1 MNDRRLSSIW
11 LIGAAIPAG
20 LFFMPSPDT
29 DPQIKSNSGPILTI
43 DGHRFRD
50 LDRNGRLAA
59 YEDWRLPA
67 ERRTNDLIGRM
78 TLAEKA
84 GTMVQMSLPGI
95 GTGGSPGGY
104 DLTRIGALV
113 RQQGITRFVTP
124 LALPPRQFAEQT
136 NAVQAFGEASRL
148 GIPITISTRPS
159 NTSAGAPTGFGDPDT
174 PASIVAAVG
183 GGRVPEARIDD
194 AIRPIM
200 TGKFA
205 SGLFENPY
213 VEGDVADN
221 VGCSPD
227 CRL

>member
-20 LFFMPSPDT
+20 LFFMPSPGT
-29 DPQIKSNSGPILTI
+29 DPQIKSSSGPILTI

-67 ERRTNDLIGRM
+67 ERRTSDLIGRM

-95 GTGGSPGGY
+95 GTGGSPRGY

-136 NAVQAFGEASRL
+136 NAVQAIGEASRL
-148 GIPITISTRPS
+148 GIPITISTGPNKPS
-159 NTSAGAPTGFGDPDT
+159 AAAPARFSASDT
-174 PASIVAAVG
+174 PASILAAVR
-183 GGRVPEARIDD
+183 GGRVLEGRIDD
-194 AIRPIM
+194 AIRPII
-200 TGKFA
+200 TAKFA
-205 SGLFENPY
+205 TGLFENPY
-213 VEGDVADN
+213 VEGNVAEKA
-221 VGCSPD
+221 GCSPD